1 MDGDLLRKLNEFL
14 LFAEED
20 RDIVMKAYHNGFDIE
35 MMRKGVEEAFKQ
47 QRIDMENLNTNK
59 MRDSIDVIEYD
70 AFQDE
75 DILYNI
81 QIGDI
86 VDIKIYD
93 ICEGKAKVLAVGEEN
108 IQIEMLKNSYTMCY
122 SNSHLENEVMTLKWN
137 DIAEIQ
143 ICDGKDKTFVKDV
156 EKMNDSST
164 FNLNAQI
171 KYAENVRNSKPRTLK
186 LNRHNDKER

>member
-1 MDGDLLRKLNEFL
+1 MDGDFLRKLNEFL

-20 RDIVMKAYHNGFDIE
+20 TDIVIKAYHNGFDIE
-35 MMRKGVEEAFKQ
+35 MMRKGVQEAFKQ
-47 QRIDMENLNTNK
+47 QRIDMENLNANK
-59 MRDSIDVIEYD
+59 MRDSINAIEYD

-122 SNSHLENEVMTLKWN
+122 SNSHLENEKMSLEWN
-137 DIAEIQ
+137 DIADIQ
-143 ICDGKDKTFVKDV
+143 IFNNECL
-156 EKMNDSST
+156 S
-164 FNLNAQI
+164 FNLDEQI
-171 KYAENVRNSKPRTLK
+171 GHAETIKDNKTTHNLK
-186 LNRHNDKER
+186 VERHNDKER